1 MGSPERFVPSLH
13 ACRVSNL
20 DTAGV
25 PIRVGRVP
33 VARVTGGLCGGMVL
47 DSLRTWKQG
56 APPSGRADLARIFAA
71 QLRSFQL
78 PSAPVQ
84 YLRLQRP
91 GADRARTMVTER
103 ARRRIVRS
111 LASGEPVPVALV
123 STLSRSPLA
132 LTAHHVVLAYDLL
145 DDGDDGS
152 VFAIYD
158 PNYPK
163 ADDLML
169 LLSPHGNRHSRG
181 RPVHA
186 AFVLRAR

>member
-1 MGSPERFVPSLH
+1 MSERFRPSQN

-20 DTAGV
+20 STVGL

-47 DSLRTWKQG
+47 DSLRRWRQG
-56 APPSGRADLARIFAA
+56 APPAGGSDLSRVFAA
-71 QLRSFQL
+71 QLRSFQV

-91 GADRARTMVTER
+91 GADRARASVSER
-103 ARRRIVRS
+103 ARGQIARA
-111 LASGEPVPVALV
+111 LADGEPVPVALV
-123 STLSRSPLA
+123 STLSRSPLG
-132 LTAHHVVLAYDLL
+132 LTAHHVVLAYDLIEHGE
-145 DDGDDGS
+145 DAS

-158 PNYPK
+158 PNYPQD
-163 ADDLML
+163 DDLML
-169 LLSPHGNRHSRG
+169 MLSPQGNRHSRG

>member
-1 MGSPERFVPSLH
+1 MGPPERFLPSRH
-13 ACRVSNL
+13 ACRLSNV

-25 PIRVGRVP
+25 PIRIGRVRL
-33 VARVTGGLCGGMVL
+33 ARVSGGLCGGMVL
-47 DSLRTWKQG
+47 DSLRRWRQG
-56 APPSGRADLARIFAA
+56 APPGGGADLTRVFAA
-71 QLRSFQL
+71 QLRSFQV
-78 PSAPVQ
+78 PTAPVQ

-91 GADRARTMVTER
+91 GARRAREAVTER
-103 ARRRIVRS
+103 ARAQIVRS
-111 LASGEPVPVALV
+111 LRDGEPVPVALV
-123 STLSRSPLA
+123 SALSRSPLA

-145 DDGDDGS
+145 EAGGQAS

-158 PNYPK
+158 PNYPR
-163 ADDLML
+163 ADDIKL